1 MGRASL
7 GDPPAAGTEPP
18 SPRPRRRRGR
28 KAAALLT
35 AVALTG
41 VAAVTVTGT
50 GLLEGGGAEPATAA
64 LPPAT
69 TRITQQTLDD
79 TRDVD
84 GELGYGPA
92 TTAVSR
98 APGTITWLPD
108 SGARITCGRSL
119 YRVDN
124 DPVVLMYGS
133 TPAYRDLRIGVEG
146 RDVENLERN
155 LRKLGYEGF
164 TVDDTYTA
172 ATAEAVMEWQD
183 DRGLERTGVVEL
195 GRVVFA
201 TGAVRVQAL
210 DAQAGQPT
218 APGRAVLSYTGTEK
232 VVTVRLDAE
241 DQRMAAKG
249 AKVAVTFPDGGRSS
263 GKVTEVATVIEPGDG
278 PNAEPLTR
286 LEALVSLGGGKA
298 ARRAAARF
306 DQAAV
311 DVTFTAA
318 RREDVL
324 TVPVAALVALREG
337 GFGVEVV
344 EGGSTRYVPVET
356 GLFAGGRVEISGAGL
371 TAGMTVG
378 VPR

>member
-1 MGRASL
+1 MGRPTL

-18 SPRPRRRRGR
+18 LPRPRRRRGR
-28 KAAALLT
+28 KAAVLLT

-50 GLLEGGGAEPATAA
+50 GLLEGGGAAPATAA

-69 TRITQQTLDD
+69 ARISRQTLDD

-98 APGTITWLPD
+98 KPGTITWLPAG
-108 SGARITCGRSL
+108 GARVTRGRSL

-146 RDVENLERN
+146 RDVESLERN
-155 LRKLGYEGF
+155 LRKLGYDGF
-164 TVDDTYTA
+164 TVDDTYSA
-172 ATAEAVMEWQD
+172 ATAEAVMDWQD
-183 DRGLERTGVVEL
+183 DRGLDQTGVVEL

-201 TGAVRVQAL
+201 DGAVRVETL
-210 DAQAGQPT
+210 EAQAGQPT
-218 APGRAVLSYTGTEK
+218 APGRPVLSYTGTEK

-249 AKVAVTFPDGGRSS
+249 AKVTVTLPDGGRSS
-263 GKVTEVATVIEPGDG
+263 GRVTEVATVIEPGDG
-278 PNAEPLTR
+278 PDAEPLTR
-286 LEALVSLGGGKA
+286 LEALVALTGGKA
-298 ARRAAARF
+298 ARAAVARF

-371 TAGMTVG
+371 AAGMTVG